1 METHEITLTAKEL
14 QALAEGTAL
23 TAPLG
28 DNRRLVLSVA
38 LPREEE
44 TEEAESAPEPDGPT
58 EISEGVEVD
67 E

>member
-1 METHEITLTAKEL
+1 MRTMETHEITLTAKEL

-38 LPREEE
+38 LP
-44 TEEAESAPEPDGPT
+44 AESDDTDEDTDPEDIQAGM
-58 EISEGVEVD
+58 EVE

>member
-1 METHEITLTAKEL
+1 MRTMETHEITLTAKEL

-38 LPREEE
+38 LP
-44 TEEAESAPEPDGPT
+44 AEDNADDEDTDPED
-58 EISEGVEVD
+58 IQAGVEV
-67 E
+67 EE

>member
-1 METHEITLTAKEL
+1 MRTMETHEITLTAKEL

-38 LPREEE
+38 MPAETDDDGNEDTDPEDIQAGMEVEE
-44 TEEAESAPEPDGPT
+44 
-58 EISEGVEVD
+58 
-67 E
+67 

>member
-38 LPREEE
+38 LPAETDDEGGEDTDPEDIQAGMEVEE
-44 TEEAESAPEPDGPT
+44 
-58 EISEGVEVD
+58 
-67 E
+67 

>member
-1 METHEITLTAKEL
+1 MRTMETHEITLTAKEL

-38 LPREEE
+38 LP
-44 TEEAESAPEPDGPT
+44 AEDNDNEDTDPED
-58 EISEGVEVD
+58 IQAGVEV
-67 E
+67 EE